1 MGCRIPAVGRKSKEQ
16 KLNPEGIQAQVIY
29 YKRVMTIAL
38 SVAYE
43 QLWIATSPNET
54 IEDRPNAEQNQT
66 KDGCGD

>member
-1 MGCRIPAVGRKSKEQ
+1 MGRKSKEQ

-43 QLWIATSPNET
+43 LLWIATSPNET

>member
-43 QLWIATSPNET
+43 LLWIATSPNET
-54 IEDRPNAEQNQT
+54 IEDRPNAEQSQT
-66 KDGCGD
+66 KVGRGD

>member
-43 QLWIATSPNET
+43 LLWIATSPNET

>member
-1 MGCRIPAVGRKSKEQ
+1 VGRKSKEQ

-43 QLWIATSPNET
+43 LLWIATSPNET